1 MVYVILI
8 HAVSAG
14 GRPAIGKPS
23 ISQLRHCVWPLLRW
37 KELLT
42 FVSKLHFK
50 SEGKK
55 RDGEKSHY
63 KPKLEEWLV
72 YVDI

>member
-1 MVYVILI
+1 
-8 HAVSAG
+8 
-14 GRPAIGKPS
+14 
-23 ISQLRHCVWPLLRW
+23 LRW